1 MSKQI
6 TAQLLKKKV
15 DSIKNPGDGKRYLIE
30 CLKKQGF
37 ITIEPEVSTPTKPIS
52 HDTCKL
58 CHSSDFIY
66 TSHEQ
71 ICKTCG
77 ISEQS
82 FQANPFKTYK
92 QDINFSKGSFIEP
105 GTLTVKVIKDGKQVS
120 RDLSQINT
128 WLSSDPE
135 EQRIKTNMIRINETL
150 DLLASNYNPIIF
162 DKVKSQILSMW
173 YNVITIKPNIRGK
186 EKQALEVWSI
196 YYPMVYN
203 RLSINI
209 QKLVSIYYVQIG
221 EVYSYNFVM
230 RDIFSG
236 TSFEPYISVPI
247 GSVVDILLTPD
258 INIKIKRVKNDL
270 KDYLGNPL
278 KDKELYGIIYY
289 LGKITGDKTYTLT
302 YLFEKTNISPNVIS
316 AEAAKIEKFYNGNPG
331 MMRKLLIKHKPG

>member
-1 MSKQI
+1 MSKEI
-6 TAQLLKKKV
+6 TALLLKKKV
-15 DSIKNPGDGKRYLIE
+15 DSMKTPQIGQDYLIN
-30 CLKKQGF
+30 CLRSQGF
-37 ITIEPEVSTPTKPIS
+37 IKDEPEVSAPIEQLS

-66 TSHEQ
+66 SSHEK

-77 ISEQS
+77 TSEYS
-82 FQANPFKTYK
+82 AAANPFKTYK
-92 QDINFSKGSFIEP
+92 QDINLTKGSFIEP

-128 WLSSDPE
+128 WLSNDPE
-135 EQRIKTNMIRINETL
+135 EQRIKANMTRINETL
-150 DLLASNYNPIIF
+150 DILASNYNPIIF
-162 DKVKSQILSMW
+162 DRVKSQILSMW

-186 EKQALEVWSI
+186 EKQALEVWTI

-203 RLSINI
+203 KLQINI
-209 QKLVSIYYVQIG
+209 QKLVSIYDVQIG

-230 RDIFSG
+230 RDIFSK
-236 TSFEPYISVPI
+236 TQFEPYISVPI
-247 GSVVDILLTPD
+247 GSIVDILLTPD

-270 KDYLGNPL
+270 KDYLSNPL

-331 MMRKLLIKHKPG
+331 MMRKLLIKQKPG